1 MVGAF
6 YCNGENGWVGQQL
19 YQCRCFVT
27 FQNMN
32 QDRLAGKY
40 VINLLKAALAQFST
54 VGSLQN
60 LYGDQYTE
68 NAKMLKMRKC

>member
-19 YQCRCFVT
+19 YQRRCFVT
-27 FQNMN
+27 FQYMN

-40 VINLLKAALAQFST
+40 AINLLKAALAQFST
-54 VGSLQN
+54 AGSLQN
-60 LYGDQYTE
+60 LYGY
-68 NAKMLKMRKC
+68 KK